1 MPDVELRLIADNEP
15 YIGGIKESQIA
26 YQQFLDKIK
35 SGEINR
41 QELIQGVVEGIQ
53 EESSMLKQVDQ
64 QTNKSSESL
73 RSQLRKM
80 REELAKME
88 MAGLRNTKAFKDLAF
103 RAGELADQSGD
114 TSQRIK
120 ILASDTKNLDAAMSI
135 STGLAGGFAVAQGTM
150 ALFGG
155 ESENLQ
161 RQLVKLQGGMN
172 LLNGLQQVANT
183 LNKDSAARVVVA
195 AKAQQLYNL
204 VVGKSTGALK
214 GFRIALALTGIG
226 LAVIAIGAL
235 VANWDKLTAAIENF
249 LSPQDEAIKKLKEQK
264 EITDSLAVSNDLLVQ
279 SKENE
284 NKKLQAI
291 GGNEDLIYKNRVEAI
306 MSTLKLMHEQ
316 IKVTESELEQQQHL
330 LNIGGLSKKQREETV
345 KKMDELTVK
354 ISDQRKAHSELATE
368 LQVITIQEQKRIQN
382 AKDKTRQEADEKE
395 IERKKELVDLL
406 KDLAQKEEDARLS
419 LLTGKSRIDAEEKIQ
434 LEEVDL
440 LEKHLEKI
448 GGLNKKSLNELN
460 NLRVVIAVKANEE
473 RKALDEEEK
482 NQTQEKNDKLKD
494 LQRKIEEDQLELI
507 NAGEIEK
514 LQLKKKFLTQDLVLE
529 KAKGTAESE
538 LISKNIEQQIGIIQN
553 QINKLST
560 AKGKEGFSIWRLLG
574 FDPNSEEGKKG
585 IEAAKQS
592 TSIILEQVAQIMD
605 AELQQAEQHTQL
617 VEQRLKEAES
627 QLEEEK
633 RLQEDGLANNVDL
646 KRQEIDQLKI
656 EKDKA
661 LEEEKKT
668 KKAQLLLDSATQ
680 LSSLITATAKI
691 WETSS
696 SLGPILG
703 PILAIA
709 ATALMFG
716 SFVASK
722 VKATQMIN
730 QSNQLETGGHGDDK
744 GIIKGRRHSQGGE
757 SFLDNIKVEQG
768 ERWGVLNRQASIK
781 YASLFPEMI
790 DSMNN
795 LQYPTM
801 LFKTGNQIINIDTK
815 KMTSKLD
822 SIDSGIKIL
831 NQNISNQS
839 DAFYVGKT
847 RVIKLSKNH
856 TRIIHAAN

>member
-1 MPDVELRLIADNEP
+1 MPDIELRLIADNEQ
-15 YIGGIKESQIA
+15 YIGGIKESQTV

-88 MAGLRNTKAFKDLAF
+88 MAGLRNTKAFKDLSLK
-103 RAGELADQSGD
+103 AGELASQSAD

-120 ILASDTKNLDAAMSI
+120 VLASNTKNLDAAMSI

-235 VANWDKLTAAIENF
+235 VANWDKLTTAIENF

-345 KKMDELTVK
+345 KKMDELTAK
-354 ISDQRKAHSELATE
+354 ISDQRKAHSDLATE

-482 NQTQEKNDKLKD
+482 NQTQEKNDKLKE

-514 LQLKKKFLTQDLVLE
+514 LQLKKKFLTQDLTLE

-574 FDPNSEEGKKG
+574 FDQNSEEGKKG

-646 KRQEIDQLKI
+646 KRQEIAQLKI
-656 EKDKA
+656 ERDKA

-680 LSSLITATAKI
+680 ASSMITATAKI
-691 WETSS
+691 IESFS
-696 SLGPILG
+696 GMPIIG
-703 PILAIA
+703 QILSIAAIA
-709 ATALMFG
+709 LMWGTFA
-716 SFVASK
+716 ASK

-757 SFLDNIKVEQG
+757 KFLDNLEVEQG
-768 ERWGVLNRQASIK
+768 EIWGVLNRQASIK

-795 LQYPTM
+795 LQYPNM
-801 LFKTGNQIINIDTK
+801 LFKAGNQIINIDTK